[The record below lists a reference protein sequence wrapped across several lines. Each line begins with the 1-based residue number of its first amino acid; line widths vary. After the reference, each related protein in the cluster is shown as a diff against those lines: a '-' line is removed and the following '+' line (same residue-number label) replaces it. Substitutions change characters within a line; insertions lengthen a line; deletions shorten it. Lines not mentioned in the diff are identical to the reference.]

1 MGDRDRSS
9 GPLLATRHP
18 PPSTR
23 HFASRLSFLGSLSSM
38 HARIGAFLA
47 AHNTLTLATVGADGQ
62 AHACAVFY
70 AAGPDLALYFLS
82 EPKTLHARHIGEE
95 AMIAATIEENN
106 QDWTSIRGLQ
116 IHGLARPCNG
126 AEADNARTLYAIR
139 YPFVGRVQTLAG
151 PLARARF
158 YQITPFWFRLIDNTL
173 GFGHKEEL
181 NVER

>member
-1 MGDRDRSS
+1 
-9 GPLLATRHP
+9 
-18 PPSTR
+18 
-23 HFASRLSFLGSLSSM
+23 M
-38 HARIGAFLA
+38 HARIDAFLA

-82 EPKTLHARHIGEE
+82 EPKTLHARHIGEGPL
-95 AMIAATIEENN
+95 MIAATIEDNN
-106 QDWTSIRGLQ
+106 QDWISIRGLQ
-116 IHGLARPCNG
+116 IHGLARPCTG
-126 AEADNARTLYAIR
+126 EDADNARTLYAAR
-139 YPFVGRVQTLAG
+139 YPFVGRVQTPSGLSPQGRSLAG

-158 YQITPFWFRLIDNTL
+158 YRITPSWFRLIDNTL